1 MCGLA
6 GYWSVGLQ
14 NELDA
19 ANTLF
24 TMGNAIL
31 KRGPDSSGIW
41 FDNSVGVGLVH
52 QRLSIVDLSEAGH
65 QPMISSCLRFKLVFN
80 GEIYNH
86 LELRDE
92 LELIAPQTWRGHSDT
107 ETLLAAIVQWGLK
120 ETLQKTV
127 GMFALAL
134 WDSAESKLY
143 LARDR
148 FGEKPLY
155 YGVTNGVLV
164 FGSQLKAIRQHP
176 AFNAEIDR
184 DAITLLLRHNYIP
197 APYSIYKGFF
207 KLNSGCILNVDKEL
221 NITSEAYWSAR
232 QVMIDSESQPMNS
245 SIESQV
251 SDLEN
256 ALKLAVSRQM
266 LADVPLGAFL
276 SGGVDS
282 SLIVALM
289 QSQSETPIKT
299 FSIGFNDPRLN
310 EAKFAKEVA
319 QHLGTEH
326 SELYVTD
333 EDVLAVIPL
342 LADMYDEPF
351 SDSSQIP
358 TYLVS
363 KIARQHVTVSLS
375 GDAGD
380 ELFCGYSRY
389 KMTSS
394 TWEKLRRVPLPLRK
408 LMASGIKIIPVQ
420 VWGSLAFVL
429 PKRFKTINIGDKLHK
444 AADVIISKNI
454 DELYLRLISH
464 WQDPESVVLNS
475 REPLTALTDS
485 SRRTHFNNSISQMMA
500 LDTLSYLQDDILVK
514 VDRAAMDVSLE
525 TRVPFL
531 DHNVFEFAWKLPL
544 STKLRDGQS
553 KWCLRQILY
562 KYVPKHL
569 IERPKMGFAVPLDV
583 WLRGPLREWAE
594 QLLTEQKLKH
604 QGFFDVNRIRTMWYE
619 HLSGKRNWQY
629 QLWDVL
635 MFQAWYE
642 KNHSDK
648 YDN

>member
-1 MCGLA
+1 
-6 GYWSVGLQ
+6 
-14 NELDA
+14 
-19 ANTLF
+19 
-24 TMGNAIL
+24 
-31 KRGPDSSGIW
+31 
-41 FDNSVGVGLVH
+41 
-52 QRLSIVDLSEAGH
+52 
-65 QPMISSCLRFKLVFN
+65 
-80 GEIYNH
+80 
-86 LELRDE
+86 
-92 LELIAPQTWRGHSDT
+92 
-107 ETLLAAIVQWGLK
+107 
-120 ETLQKTV
+120 
-127 GMFALAL
+127 
-134 WDSAESKLY
+134 
-143 LARDR
+143 
-148 FGEKPLY
+148 
-155 YGVTNGVLV
+155 
-164 FGSQLKAIRQHP
+164 
-176 AFNAEIDR
+176 
-184 DAITLLLRHNYIP
+184 
-197 APYSIYKGFF
+197 
-207 KLNSGCILNVDKEL
+207 
-221 NITSEAYWSAR
+221 
-232 QVMIDSESQPMNS
+232 
-245 SIESQV
+245 
-251 SDLEN
+251 
-256 ALKLAVSRQM
+256 
-266 LADVPLGAFL
+266 
-276 SGGVDS
+276 
-282 SLIVALM
+282 
-289 QSQSETPIKT
+289 
-299 FSIGFNDPRLN
+299 
-310 EAKFAKEVA
+310 
-319 QHLGTEH
+319 
-326 SELYVTD
+326 
-333 EDVLAVIPL
+333 
-342 LADMYDEPF
+342 
-351 SDSSQIP
+351 
-358 TYLVS
+358 
-363 KIARQHVTVSLS
+363 
-375 GDAGD
+375 
-380 ELFCGYSRY
+380 
-389 KMTSS
+389 
-394 TWEKLRRVPLPLRK
+394 
-408 LMASGIKIIPVQ
+408 MASGIKIIPVQ